1 MSTHER
7 ATVRVPPGWRLTS
20 GTFSVPEGHGV
31 GEGGRWEL
39 PGGERTPE
47 AWAEAWESLWLLHW
61 GGWPEQGRPQPV
73 GVGVSGTLQGVPGWQ
88 RGWLLVRGRATFSD
102 EFDSG
107 GAGRKD
113 PKVPVSLL
121 LGNVPLSSRP
131 HTPQG
136 SISGV
141 AGQVCQPPLQARMG
155 SWGSRLAGQGGVEG
169 PCTEAPPHTPTKEV
183 LCAPSKRSESREGL

>member
-1 MSTHER
+1 MN
-7 ATVRVPPGWRLTS
+7 LTL
-20 GTFSVPEGHGV
+20 
-31 GEGGRWEL
+31 GGQ
-39 PGGERTPE
+39 GERTPRFQSRFS
-47 AWAEAWESLWLLHW
+47 WAMSL
-61 GGWPEQGRPQPV
+61 
-73 GVGVSGTLQGVPGWQ
+73 SAPG
-88 RGWLLVRGRATFSD
+88 
-102 EFDSG
+102 
-107 GAGRKD
+107 
-113 PKVPVSLL
+113 
-121 LGNVPLSSRP
+121 

>member
-61 GGWPEQGRPQPV
+61 GWVARAGQTPA
-73 GVGVSGTLQGVPGWQ
+73 SG
-88 RGWLLVRGRATFSD
+88 
-102 EFDSG
+102 SG
-107 GAGRKD
+107 CVWDTAGC
-113 PKVPVSLL
+113 PWMAE
-121 LGNVPLSSRP
+121 
-131 HTPQG
+131 
-136 SISGV
+136 GV
-141 AGQVCQPPLQARMG
+141 AACERQSHIQ
-155 SWGSRLAGQGGVEG
+155 
-169 PCTEAPPHTPTKEV
+169 
-183 LCAPSKRSESREGL
+183 

>member
-131 HTPQG
+131 H
-136 SISGV
+136 SSGQHLRCGRPGV
-141 AGQVCQPPLQARMG
+141 SAATAGQDGQLGKQAG
-155 SWGSRLAGQGGVEG
+155 GAGWGGRAL
-169 PCTEAPPHTPTKEV
+169 H
-183 LCAPSKRSESREGL
+183 